1 MFADDVRKCL
11 GNWWATLSDQIV
23 DHFRIS
29 KLLFYEYQTHLLILS
44 PVGIVARVA
53 VLASSLAVMGT
64 DFEIAVTLPLPR
76 LALWYLRG
84 TARFHA
90 ALVSQGALSRMMC
103 GPVYSVAGTGASA
116 EASEYVY
123 VPKEM
128 EIPDAVKSVF
138 NDTFLEIRD
147 VCAWDDGLC
156 EEDDRHKRGEGDLC
170 LARAGG
176 LLAQAGEGKFGVGEK
191 GARLGAE
198 ENAGGADSEA
208 LDVGKVKV
216 ANGMRRCY
224 SQNFVITPGVMSEY
238 VTTTGSLSLYEKE
251 DDDMSCQH
259 VLRGQC
265 EVGIPLVGWYVES
278 AIIQNM
284 NTFYK
289 SYEGHIARVRDELLG
304 NSSTKEMVQKARVV
318 YEEDL
323 EQRKMAT
330 SDAGLNAVDRQKH
343 EHVVK
348 KETSS
353 A

>member
-1 MFADDVRKCL
+1 
-11 GNWWATLSDQIV
+11 
-23 DHFRIS
+23 
-29 KLLFYEYQTHLLILS
+29 
-44 PVGIVARVA
+44 
-53 VLASSLAVMGT
+53 MGT

-90 ALVSQGALSRMMC
+90 ALVSQGALSRMMR
-103 GPVYSVAGTGASA
+103 GPVHSVVGTGASA

-176 LLAQAGEGKFGVGEK
+176 LLAETGQGKFGVGMK
-191 GARLGAE
+191 GAGLMAE
-198 ENAGGADSEA
+198 ENAGDAEA
-208 LDVGKVKV
+208 LEITKVKV

-251 DDDMSCQH
+251 DDGMSCQH
-259 VLRGQC
+259 VLNGRC
-265 EVGIPLVGWYVES
+265 EVAIPLVGWYVES

-289 SYEGHIARVRDELLG
+289 SYEGHIVRVRDELIG
-304 NSSTKEMVQKARVV
+304 NLSAEEMVRKARMV
-318 YEEDL
+318 YEEDI
-323 EQRKMAT
+323 ERRKVAT
-330 SDAGLNAVDRQKH
+330 SDAGFNAVDRQKQ
-343 EHVVK
+343 
-348 KETSS
+348 
-353 A
+353 